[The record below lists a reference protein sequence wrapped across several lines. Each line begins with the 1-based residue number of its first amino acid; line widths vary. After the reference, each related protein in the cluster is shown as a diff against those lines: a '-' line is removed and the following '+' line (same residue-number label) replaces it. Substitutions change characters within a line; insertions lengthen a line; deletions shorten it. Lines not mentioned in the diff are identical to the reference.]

1 MHIEWLANILREAE
15 QALNPD
21 PWRPIATAPKDG
33 TLIDVVAEGDRC
45 PDARWGQPDDPAHR
59 RHNPQCWVTEDPF
72 LGWIPLRA
80 VTHWMPR
87 PGKPTT

>member
-33 TLIDVVAEGDRC
+33 TLIDVVAEGQRC
-45 PDARWGQPDDPAHR
+45 TDVRWGESDDPQRNAG
-59 RHNPQCWVTEDPF
+59 EK
-72 LGWIPLRA
+72 GWMALDDIVGWYSLRA